1 MKKVISLLVI
11 TIILSI
17 PVFAQDSTKVDPNV
31 KYVTEKI
38 EHGISVLS
46 AKLKQ
51 PAEHVYTVLVKQQA
65 IKARTN
71 AAFSMFCLI
80 LTIVSLSL
88 YSKHYKIY
96 RLTNKDR
103 TSHDYDNALESTFVT
118 YVVIGCITGFAWL
131 ISTIAFI
138 FDSLPRLLNPEY
150 YAIGEIL
157 NIL

>member
-1 MKKVISLLVI
+1 MKRFIGLLII

-17 PVFAQDSTKVDPNV
+17 PAFAQDSTKVDPNV
-31 KYVTEKI
+31 RYVTEKI
-38 EHGISVLS
+38 EQGISVLS
-46 AKLKQ
+46 TKLKQ
-51 PAEHVYTVLVKQQA
+51 PAEHVYTILVKQQA

-71 AAFSMFCLI
+71 AAFNIFCLI
-80 LTIVSLSL
+80 LTIISLSL
-88 YSKHYKIY
+88 YSKHYNIY

-118 YVVIGCITGFAWL
+118 YLVIACIIGIAWL
-131 ISTIAFI
+131 VSTVAFI

-150 YAIGEIL
+150 YAIREIL